1 MAEPTNEPFSIK
13 KALGGFLNPVTWSKA
28 VVIGAMIAIILFL
41 GFTIYR
47 AYFMK
52 TGSNISKPTHTP
64 TNIMF
69 PGSGDIGTLDQSQDV
84 KTDQKVEQKRPWWWP
99 IPFIQATAGVRNKEG
114 GSTNFEPDYRLDAGV
129 RLDFQ

>member
-1 MAEPTNEPFSIK
+1 MADEPFSIK
-13 KALGGFLNPVTWSKA
+13 KLFGGFLNPVTWSKA
-28 VVIGAMIAIILFL
+28 VVIGAMLAILIIG

-64 TNIMF
+64 TNIML

-84 KTDQKVEQKRPWWWP
+84 KSEQKTEVAKRPWWWP

-114 GSTNFEPDYRLDAGV
+114 GTTSFEPDYRLDAGV
-129 RLDFQ
+129 RLDLQ